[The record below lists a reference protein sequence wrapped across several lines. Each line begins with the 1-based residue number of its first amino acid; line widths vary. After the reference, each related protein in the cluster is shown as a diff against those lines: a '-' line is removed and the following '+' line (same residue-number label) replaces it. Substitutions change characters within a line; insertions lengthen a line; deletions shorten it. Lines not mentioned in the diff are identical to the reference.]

1 MVGVIIVGLSNIH
14 SYNNQFAPN
23 PLLGNSLCLIGQL
36 FLAGMF
42 VYEEKILKE
51 FDIHV
56 FDIVGWEGVWGILI
70 SAIFLS
76 LFFLIPGHDFGSFE
90 NPMQASIQVFKNNF
104 LLISLLVSI
113 FVIGPFNYYGTNLTK
128 YSSAMHRCLIDA
140 SRMCV
145 VWVISIVYGWE
156 HFCYIQGIGYLI
168 ILVGNLLYFEVI
180 STSCIRSLR
189 DEQQSGENNIEND
202 SNSNFKCFGSCFI
215 CFFKSKTKNDT
226 AKNEKIKEDLKNE
239 NCIENDD
246 QLKLLVNNNNS
257 NK

>member
-90 NPMQASIQVFKNNF
+90 NPMQASIQ
-104 LLISLLVSI
+104 
-113 FVIGPFNYYGTNLTK
+113 
-128 YSSAMHRCLIDA
+128 
-140 SRMCV
+140 
-145 VWVISIVYGWE
+145 
-156 HFCYIQGIGYLI
+156 
-168 ILVGNLLYFEVI
+168 
-180 STSCIRSLR
+180 
-189 DEQQSGENNIEND
+189 
-202 SNSNFKCFGSCFI
+202 
-215 CFFKSKTKNDT
+215 FF
-226 AKNEKIKEDLKNE
+226 
-239 NCIENDD
+239 
-246 QLKLLVNNNNS
+246 
-257 NK
+257 